1 MVDNSGIKGIE
12 EQDISSTR
20 KSRRDARSMMS
31 PQEKEMRRS
40 QTVDKLK
47 KDFKQVLPY
56 VGQIGLDFKMGSGIA
71 EFFGQQP
78 DIVEGGKRPSYF
90 EAAQRTSDLISEGKV
105 TDAIVS
111 GVDQTL
117 TAVGG
122 IGEGVMAAG
131 VMLGP
136 AGLPLLAGGW
146 VANQISKRGKAILTN
161 TKTGQRVLANFSGD
175 TEKGFN
181 IESID
186 VPKGR
191 EENQIIDTLG
201 EVVDKNIVPVN
212 KVDMTD
218 ADFESVPTPEQKI
231 GQGTLKEAGF
241 NPSQATAFWVQSG
254 YSKAFPDLTRNEV
267 ANVLL
272 DNPEVM
278 KQSQDAISKMY
289 TPTIKDGK
297 EFFSVFR
304 RVPLKGKEGLETDE
318 TIISGTLDPR
328 VLPRYSVSSTMDQ
341 PESIIR
347 DKKSKGAKLSEYG
360 LPMELKTGFDPGK
373 EIIIRYDV
381 PKEKII
387 GYVPELVKASNTR
400 GAKAKIE
407 KTYDVKLDTDKNKL
421 GFYKSL
427 EKNAASEQEVFAD
440 VRGIQP
446 IIIKDYEGGVEPLR
460 GKRITEMILKS
471 DKKTGAEILED
482 EGGIGRFNVL
492 DDKFLEVPVD
502 DPRSVFTSE
511 RVYSGKKFGNMP
523 NPKYGKGAEELN
535 ENFEKANIEDLDKRL
550 DFVKQEFNL
559 NQLEKPDEGIKALES
574 GDIKE
579 KGITQVPTSNLEVV
593 PLKGI
598 EIMNRT
604 DTQPLIKTT
613 GKVKLNNILEYL
625 ENPNKRSIT
634 NQKDF
639 DEMVIEAEEEIANQL
654 KQQETGVDWY
664 DGDIAKTMSLLDE
677 VNPKFKDNG
686 DAKDLVAFMT
696 AIFSSGTGVG
706 QDIKT
711 AVQLV
716 DHYLNTGKIVS
727 KNPFN
732 TYGPKDDVV
741 KKGLKKVGDPKSWTR
756 QTNEKALLF
765 ADAFIQDQGLS
776 KFLEYI
782 QKPTTRREA
791 SKLAE
796 KYGLKKFEGR
806 KDDPIVGANLFG
818 PKIGKFMKNLMGIEG
833 DENVADIWF
842 TRMMNRRQGKMFF
855 TPQSGQFKGQRLP
868 IDQPQTVAERE
879 AYDNFVN
886 TIANKQGKNNRDIQ
900 AILWYF
906 EQRLYTKLGVPSEPK
921 KYSQAIESLLEQRR
935 NVSDGSLSSS
945 NVTKGTS
952 EKRSQPE
959 KKEKPTQLKK
969 AQGGFID
976 RNTYDWVYTDG

>member
-12 EQDISSTR
+12 EQDLPSTR

-31 PQEKEMRRS
+31 PQEKEMRRT

-201 EVVDKNIVPVN
+201 EVVDKDIVPVN
-212 KVDMTD
+212 KVDLTD

-318 TIISGTLDPR
+318 VIISGTLDPR
-328 VLPRYSVSSTMDQ
+328 VLPRYSMSSTMDQ

-347 DKKSKGAKLSEYG
+347 DDKSLGTKLSEMG
-360 LPMELKTGFDPGK
+360 MPMSMKKGYDPGK

-446 IIIKDYEGGVEPLR
+446 TIIKDYEGGIEAIRNNQATNIV
-460 GKRITEMILKS
+460 LKS

-482 EGGIGRFNVL
+482 EGGIGRYSVL
-492 DDKFLEVPVD
+492 DDKFIKGAPD
-502 DPRSVFTSE
+502 DPRAILKGYKAGSKGE
-511 RVYSGKKFGNMP
+511 EKYGLIP
-523 NPKYGKGAEELN
+523 NPKYGKGAKEIN
-535 ENFEKANIEDLDKRL
+535 ENFEKANIEELDKRL

-559 NQLEKPDEGIKALES
+559 NQLEKPDEGIKAIEQKDLDRKAKIEQRRKEANIARF
-574 GDIKE
+574 GYDPKDPKDIKKEVE
-579 KGITQVPTSNLEVV
+579 KKPRDESSGHAADYVPAQYGPPAHDMNMVIKEEFAPEGYSTMSADIGENYENLKYFITSRRGTKEYDEEVAFFRKLFEIKGNPDAEVTIYRASPTDDLRAGDLVTPIKSDAEDLVEESKITRKDIRDAERKRRMEEGPIDLAKEKTFKKMDAIIDIFPEPKKTPSKLFTYKVKAKDLRWDGNNGLVRWGYFPEADVV
-593 PLKGI
+593 PLKS
-598 EIMNRT
+598 E
-604 DTQPLIKTT
+604 
-613 GKVKLNNILEYL
+613 KVDK
-625 ENPNKRSIT
+625 
-634 NQKDF
+634 
-639 DEMVIEAEEEIANQL
+639 
-654 KQQETGVDWY
+654 VD
-664 DGDIAKTMSLLDE
+664 K
-677 VNPKFKDNG
+677 
-686 DAKDLVAFMT
+686 
-696 AIFSSGTGVG
+696 
-706 QDIKT
+706 
-711 AVQLV
+711 
-716 DHYLNTGKIVS
+716 
-727 KNPFN
+727 
-732 TYGPKDDVV
+732 
-741 KKGLKKVGDPKSWTR
+741 
-756 QTNEKALLF
+756 KALG
-765 ADAFIQDQGLS
+765 GL
-776 KFLEYI
+776 
-782 QKPTTRREA
+782 
-791 SKLAE
+791 
-796 KYGLKKFEGR
+796 
-806 KDDPIVGANLFG
+806 V
-818 PKIGKFMKNLMGIEG
+818 
-833 DENVADIWF
+833 
-842 TRMMNRRQGKMFF
+842 
-855 TPQSGQFKGQRLP
+855 
-868 IDQPQTVAERE
+868 
-879 AYDNFVN
+879 
-886 TIANKQGKNNRDIQ
+886 
-900 AILWYF
+900 
-906 EQRLYTKLGVPSEPK
+906 
-921 KYSQAIESLLEQRR
+921 
-935 NVSDGSLSSS
+935 
-945 NVTKGTS
+945 
-952 EKRSQPE
+952 
-959 KKEKPTQLKK
+959 
-969 AQGGFID
+969 D

>member
-12 EQDISSTR
+12 EQDISPTR

-201 EVVDKNIVPVN
+201 EVVDKDIVPVN

-231 GQGTLKEAGF
+231 GQGTLKEGGF
-241 NPSQATAFWVQSG
+241 NTSQATAC

-278 KQSQDAISKMY
+278 KQSQDAISKTY

-318 TIISGTLDPR
+318 VIISGTLDPR
-328 VLPRYSVSSTMDQ
+328 VLPRYSMSSTMDQ

-446 IIIKDYEGGVEPLR
+446 TIIKDYEGGIEPLR
-460 GKRITEMILKS
+460 GKRITEMILNS

-482 EGGIGRFNVL
+482 EGGIGRFSVL

-511 RVYSGKKFGNMP
+511 KVYSGKKFGNMP
-523 NPKYGKGAEELN
+523 NPKYGKDAKELN
-535 ENFEKANIEDLDKRL
+535 ENFKKANIEDLDKRL

-559 NQLEKPDEGIKALES
+559 NQLEKPDEGIKAIEQKDLDRKAKIEQRRKEANIARFGYDPNDPKNIKKEVEKKPRDES
-574 GDIKE
+574 SGHAADYVPAQYGPPAHDMNMMIEEEFTPEGYSTMSADIGENYENLKYFITSRRGTKEYDEEVAFYRKLFEIKGNPDAEVTIYRASPTDDLRAGDLVTPIKSDAEDLVEASKITRKDIRDAERKRRMEEGPIDLAKE
-579 KGITQVPTSNLEVV
+579 KTFKKMDAIIDIFPEPKVTPSKLFTYKVKAKDLRWDGNGGLVRWGYFPEADVV
-593 PLKGI
+593 PLKS
-598 EIMNRT
+598 E
-604 DTQPLIKTT
+604 
-613 GKVKLNNILEYL
+613 KV
-625 ENPNKRSIT
+625 NK
-634 NQKDF
+634 
-639 DEMVIEAEEEIANQL
+639 
-654 KQQETGVDWY
+654 VD
-664 DGDIAKTMSLLDE
+664 K
-677 VNPKFKDNG
+677 
-686 DAKDLVAFMT
+686 
-696 AIFSSGTGVG
+696 
-706 QDIKT
+706 
-711 AVQLV
+711 
-716 DHYLNTGKIVS
+716 
-727 KNPFN
+727 
-732 TYGPKDDVV
+732 
-741 KKGLKKVGDPKSWTR
+741 
-756 QTNEKALLF
+756 KALG
-765 ADAFIQDQGLS
+765 GL
-776 KFLEYI
+776 
-782 QKPTTRREA
+782 
-791 SKLAE
+791 
-796 KYGLKKFEGR
+796 
-806 KDDPIVGANLFG
+806 V
-818 PKIGKFMKNLMGIEG
+818 
-833 DENVADIWF
+833 
-842 TRMMNRRQGKMFF
+842 
-855 TPQSGQFKGQRLP
+855 
-868 IDQPQTVAERE
+868 
-879 AYDNFVN
+879 
-886 TIANKQGKNNRDIQ
+886 
-900 AILWYF
+900 
-906 EQRLYTKLGVPSEPK
+906 
-921 KYSQAIESLLEQRR
+921 
-935 NVSDGSLSSS
+935 
-945 NVTKGTS
+945 
-952 EKRSQPE
+952 
-959 KKEKPTQLKK
+959 
-969 AQGGFID
+969 D